1 MDSSPHSYP
10 KEESMA
16 HAPERRRSTPPLSP
30 RIGWRLSSWCAS
42 LALLLLLACGPPA
55 AAQGEP
61 LRPPVLVIEDLLGS
75 DYRAAK
81 RARRELIQI
90 GARAVPAIL
99 EARSKPDL
107 PYPRRQTLDAALYEI
122 LDLLAATIEAGITA
136 QAESSPAQGALG
148 GASGSLDPGR
158 SLDEVAPLQ
167 ADQLGDLGSVSGE
180 LPSEAAG
187 KRARGRRARGAV
199 LFVGPAATGPLL
211 RVPPLRDPGLGNV
224 LRGLAGRIYLR
235 ERELALACESAA
247 EKAAFSARYA
257 GISDLASPVIA
268 AGIRDEQAAV
278 RALFQGI
285 RDAALARA
293 LAGLDAQQP
302 DARRRAEDELLRLA
316 EIASLSL
323 QAIAEG
329 RDPQRQSPH
338 ARASATRLLRW
349 IRYGLDA
356 ELVRKLG
363 HDMAD
368 YSELEFRERR
378 ARVFEI
384 GRLGGAEAIPCLR
397 ALLREEPSLQVKLA
411 AAVGLLRQQDPLG
424 AEWFARHGQGLPRLG
439 LSKRELA
446 AIHMDMGL
454 RHLTEA
460 RFQRAEREFTKVLEV
475 EPRNEIAWYNLACTY
490 SRWQKV
496 EQALEALQKAIEC
509 GFDDTKHMRDDPDL
523 DNIREDPRFKAM
535 IEKIERERAED
546 GDEDAQ
552 PEERPE

>member
-1 MDSSPHSYP
+1 
-10 KEESMA
+10 MA
-16 HAPERRRSTPPLSP
+16 HDHERRRTTPPASP
-30 RIGWRLSSWCAS
+30 ARPRTGWRIAS
-42 LALLLLLACGPPA
+42 LALLLLLACGLPA
-55 AAQGEP
+55 AGQAEP
-61 LRPPVLVIEDLLGS
+61 LRPPVLVIEDLLGP

-81 RARRELIQI
+81 RARRELLQI

-99 EARSKPDL
+99 EARAKPDL
-107 PYPRRQTLDAALYEI
+107 PYPRRQTLDAALREI
-122 LDLLAATIEAGITA
+122 LDLLATTIETGLSA

-148 GASGSLDPGR
+148 GASGTLDPGR
-158 SLDEVAPLQ
+158 VLGEVEPLAPD
-167 ADQLGDLGSVSGE
+167 ALGDLGSVSGE
-180 LPSEAAG
+180 LPTEAAG
-187 KRARGRRARGAV
+187 KRTRGRLARGAV
-199 LFVGPAATGPLL
+199 LFLGPAATGPLL
-211 RVPPLRDPGLGNV
+211 TVPPLRDAALTTV
-224 LRGLAGRIYLR
+224 LRGLAARIYLR
-235 ERELALACESAA
+235 ERQLALACQSAA

-268 AGIRDEQAAV
+268 AGIRDEQAGV

-285 RDAALARA
+285 RDAALERA
-293 LAGLDAQQP
+293 LRGLDAKQP
-302 DARRRAEDELLRLA
+302 DARRQAEDELLRLGD
-316 EIASLSL
+316 IATLSL
-323 QAIAEG
+323 QAIAAG
-329 RDPQRQSPH
+329 RDGQRQSAH
-338 ARASATRLLRW
+338 ARASAARLLRW

-356 ELVRKLG
+356 DLVRKLG

-368 YSELEFRERR
+368 YSELPFRERR

-424 AEWFARHGQGLPRLG
+424 AEWFARHGKGLPRLG

-454 RHLTEA
+454 RHLGEA
-460 RFQRAEREFTKVLEV
+460 RFQRAEAEFNKVLAV

-496 EQALEALQKAIEC
+496 ERALEALQKAIEC
-509 GFDDTKHMRDDPDL
+509 GFDDTKHMGKDPDL

-535 IEKIERERAED
+535 IEKIERERAAED
-546 GDEDAQ
+546 GDL